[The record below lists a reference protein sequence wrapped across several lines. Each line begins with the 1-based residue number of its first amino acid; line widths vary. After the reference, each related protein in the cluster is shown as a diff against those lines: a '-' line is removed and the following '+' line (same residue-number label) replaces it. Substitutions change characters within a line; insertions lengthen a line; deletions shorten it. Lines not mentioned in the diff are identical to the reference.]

1 MAADKIFGGLM
12 PKVAAELNANDVK
25 RASHPGGSQPYHS
38 IAVGG
43 VSGLLLQIS
52 ATGAKSWLLRTVIAD
67 RRRAIGLGSYPEI
80 SLAEARKR
88 AQEAKEKVR
97 AGVDPIEH
105 RKATRGALLAC
116 SEPPMT
122 FERAGAI
129 YLEIKGSELSNAKH
143 RQQWHSTLR
152 EYAFPAIG
160 TMPVAQ
166 ITPQD
171 VLRVLRPIWAEKA
184 PTAMRLR
191 QRIEAVL
198 SWATAAGHRAG
209 DNPARW
215 QGNLREL
222 LPRPR
227 SVDLMRHHPAIAI
240 KDLPAW
246 YAALCQQSG
255 TAAQA
260 LRFLALTVARSGEVR
275 GAAWDEMDL
284 DAGIWT
290 IPASR
295 MKTGRDHR
303 VPLSAAALEIIQ
315 SSPRAQS
322 SPYVFPAVRG
332 GPLSDVAIAKVMKD
346 LQAAAE
352 SAGHPGWLD
361 PRSKRPAVPHGLRS
375 SFRDWAAEAGID
387 RDLAELALAHT
398 VGSAVER
405 AYRRTDLFDRRREV
419 FCRWQAVLEGR

>member
-1 MAADKIFGGLM
+1 MAADTIFGGLM
-12 PKVAAELNANDVK
+12 PKVAAELSANDVK

-97 AGVDPIEH
+97 SGVDPIEEK
-105 RKATRGALLAC
+105 KAARFALLAC

-122 FERAGAI
+122 FDQAVAI
-129 YLEIKGSELSNAKH
+129 YLEIKGGELSNAKH
-143 RQQWHSTLR
+143 RQQWQSTLR
-152 EYAFPAIG
+152 EYAFPALGAI
-160 TMPVAQ
+160 PVAQ

-227 SVDLMRHHPAIAI
+227 SIDPLRHHPAIAI

-246 YAALCQQSG
+246 YAGLCQQTG

-260 LRFLALTVARSGEVR
+260 LRFLSLTVARSGEVR
-275 GAAWDEMDL
+275 ASTWDEIDIN
-284 DAGIWT
+284 AGIWT
-290 IPASR
+290 IPAAR

-303 VPLSAAALEIIQ
+303 VPLSPAALAILEAA
-315 SSPRAQS
+315 PKV

-332 GPLSDVAIAKVMKD
+332 GPLSDVAIAKVMRD
-346 LQAAAE
+346 LQAGAE
-352 SAGHPGWLD
+352 SEGQSGWLD